1 MEDKMRSNNNII
13 KAAVA
18 FLVAAMLL
26 SMCACSTVNTEETR
40 SVRTVEVNEKGELVV
55 IFSDGTSSV
64 MGTVK
69 GEDGKDG
76 IDGKDGKDGADGK
89 DGKDGAQGPEGEEG
103 KQGIMGPDGKNGRS
117 IDRVYMNENGG
128 LTLVY
133 SDGKTEEIDLLGSL
147 YLFGGKCGDEASW
160 ALYNGGILIIGGKGS
175 ATDYGEGG
183 APWYPIRSMLSVV
196 YVDRSQGLELNDSL
210 LFGIDESI
218 VTYSSATSIKWVDMT
233 VEAPVF
239 ATADNTTEPIG
250 KLPLGE
256 EIGVIA
262 EEGEYTKIEYG
273 MREAYIETK
282 YTVSN
287 NGSVVYDLA
296 DFRVTVS
303 RDTGANLRTFP
314 DATDASSGHTYANV
328 PFGTILNCTGV
339 SKNGNWYRISY
350 DGQILYAYKTWVTKS

>member
-1 MEDKMRSNNNII
+1 MRSNNNII

-133 SDGKTEEIDLLGSL
+133 SDGKLPCPEEKD
-147 YLFGGKCGDEASW
+147 KETAR
-160 ALYNGGILIIGGKGS
+160 K
-175 ATDYGEGG
+175 EKH
-183 APWYPIRSMLSVV
+183 YPRS
-196 YVDRSQGLELNDSL
+196 
-210 LFGIDESI
+210 
-218 VTYSSATSIKWVDMT
+218 
-233 VEAPVF
+233 
-239 ATADNTTEPIG
+239 
-250 KLPLGE
+250 
-256 EIGVIA
+256 
-262 EEGEYTKIEYG
+262 
-273 MREAYIETK
+273 
-282 YTVSN
+282 
-287 NGSVVYDLA
+287 
-296 DFRVTVS
+296 
-303 RDTGANLRTFP
+303 
-314 DATDASSGHTYANV
+314 
-328 PFGTILNCTGV
+328 
-339 SKNGNWYRISY
+339 SKN
-350 DGQILYAYKTWVTKS
+350 